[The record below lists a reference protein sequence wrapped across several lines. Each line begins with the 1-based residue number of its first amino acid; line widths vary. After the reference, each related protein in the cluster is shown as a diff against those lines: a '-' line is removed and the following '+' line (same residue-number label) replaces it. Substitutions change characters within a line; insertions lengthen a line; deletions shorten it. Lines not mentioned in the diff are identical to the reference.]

1 MKYRQSQKSRSTD
14 ERADSKSSV
23 EAPQRTE
30 SKCSV
35 AEAQEQHATDM
46 AQDTMEIYTMEKDET
61 PKYVQSGE
69 QQEGNAAQKQE
80 LAASSERTAEQTTTY
95 DIECTAAA
103 TEMTRL
109 AKQMY
114 TKLSLR
120 SKP

>member
-23 EAPQRTE
+23 DEPQQAE

-61 PKYVQSGE
+61 PKHVQSGE

-80 LAASSERTAEQTTTY
+80 LAASSERTAEEATTY
-95 DIECTAAA
+95 DIECTAA
-103 TEMTRL
+103 TE
-109 AKQMY
+109 
-114 TKLSLR
+114 
-120 SKP
+120 